1 MLKVLAL
8 MSNAIKRKVLYIMS
22 LEKFFTEIFDEDF
35 LEIGTYDE
43 DPNDIGFYRN
53 FPQMMPWVG
62 SEFENNKHKRILF
75 IGESHYLPEDA
86 EENLLTPEGWYNQ
99 GEYSLDASSKEY
111 GWTNTREIVGLNK
124 REKGH
129 SIYLEVEKALRI
141 AKGAD
146 NILMETTN
154 MFKYVGFYNYFLRPA
169 YKNDSIKKTCKEWD
183 LKIAHDAF
191 EGILSILKPDFVYFL
206 SVFAW
211 KSHKK
216 YNNDFKNVII
226 DYSPH
231 PACRWWHTKKY
242 KLNGNEELLTG
253 KEKLTAFLRENKVF

>member
-1 MLKVLAL
+1 M
-8 MSNAIKRKVLYIMS
+8 NH
-22 LEKFFTEIFDEDF
+22 EKLFTEIFDENF

-53 FPQMMPWVG
+53 FPQMLPWVG
-62 SEFENNKHKRILF
+62 SEFESKKQKKILF

-86 EENLLTPEGWYNQ
+86 EDDLLTPNGWYNQ
-99 GEYSLDASSKEY
+99 GESNLDESSDEY
-111 GWTNTREIVGLNK
+111 GWTNTREIVGLMK

-129 SIYLEVEKALRI
+129 SLYREVEKAIKI
-141 AKGAD
+141 AKKAD
-146 NILMETTN
+146 SDLDKNTN

-169 YKNDSIKKTCKEWD
+169 YKNDSIKKTCIDWD

-191 EGILSILKPDFVYFL
+191 EGIIDILKPDYVYFL

-211 KSHKK
+211 NSYKK
-216 YNNDFKNVII
+216 YEKNSKNVVI

-231 PACRWWHTKKY
+231 PSCRWWNTKKY
-242 KLNGNEELLTG
+242 KLNGEVELLTG
-253 KEKLTAFLRENKVF
+253 KEKLEAFLKNNEIFHIDN